1 MHFLLPCNLALFNK
15 LSTLNWLLFGCV
27 RTSPNECLQLSLYSQ
42 LLLAERAG
50 LTWSEPTQR
59 SARIDL
65 EIVPRTASA
74 TRALLR
80 LNPCHWS
87 YRRSPAVSGG
97 TSGTSSSL
105 GLTGGEYKTWERI
118 HRSIA
123 DLRLLAI
130 PTSWGRVADLNP
142 NWANFYKDLLHLTVL
157 RLVVIGIVS
166 RVRPKASRDMLTW
179 RHPRLPPPP
188 HISNYFD

>member
-1 MHFLLPCNLALFNK
+1 MSVKCLVLAPFKYSLSYCLSILLKLNTIVFLCSIEAQKSTRNWY
-15 LSTLNWLLFGCV
+15 LSASTIFIWN
-27 RTSPNECLQLSLYSQ
+27 N
-42 LLLAERAG
+42 
-50 LTWSEPTQR
+50 
-59 SARIDL
+59 
-65 EIVPRTASA
+65 PRTASA

-80 LNPCHWS
+80 LSPCYWAHLNPIWNE
-87 YRRSPAVSGG
+87 
-97 TSGTSSSL
+97 TSGAPSSL
-105 GLTGGEYKTWERI
+105 DLTGGEYKTWERI

-142 NWANFYKDLLHLTVL
+142 NWADFYKDLLHLTAL

-188 HISNYFD
+188 